1 MIDVTVG
8 GHLLNNE
15 TVDNGTREIEE
26 EMGLQ
31 VDFES
36 LSFLCTLPEE
46 MTSDDMIDRE
56 FINIYPRGVRRRCK

>member
-31 VDFES
+31 IGFES
-36 LSFLCTLPEE
+36 LSF
-46 MTSDDMIDRE
+46 
-56 FINIYPRGVRRRCK
+56 YVRFLKR